1 MKLGKF
7 TKKILLASFASM
19 AMASGAS
26 ATNVLLFDDFIYNND
41 VWGTALAGLSLNV
54 TSVNDDSAFNAA
66 IGGGYDLV
74 VVQLDNTSHS
84 LDLSGYLSGGGKLI
98 YGNWLSTDDA
108 TLGVTQG
115 GLNEYGLQI
124 TSAALSAGLSSA
136 TQVLTNPT
144 YGIFSRELDGATS
157 LATLGSYSGI
167 LQTYND
173 QIIVN
178 GFLGETMALTS
189 DEVRLYQNEV
199 TLLMGPVP
207 EPSTYAMLGAG
218 LVLLGVAA
226 RRKRSA

>member
-1 MKLGKF
+1 MKLGEF
-7 TKKILLASFASM
+7 TRKILLASFASV

-26 ATNVLLFDDFIYNND
+26 AANVLLFDDFIYAND
-41 VWGTALAGLSLNV
+41 VWGTALAGLGVNV
-54 TSVNDDSAFNAA
+54 TSVTDDNAFNAA

-74 VVQLDNTSHS
+74 VVQLDNEYHT
-84 LDLSGYLSGGGKLI
+84 LNLSGYLSGGGKLI
-98 YGNWLSTDDA
+98 YGNWQSIDDA
-108 TLGVTQG
+108 TVGVTQG
-115 GLNEYGLQI
+115 GANEYGLQI

>member
-7 TKKILLASFASM
+7 TRKIMLASFASM

-26 ATNVLLFDDFIYNND
+26 ATNVLLFDDFIYAND
-41 VWGTALAGLSLNV
+41 VWGTALAGLGVNV
-54 TSVNDDSAFNAA
+54 TSVTDDSAFNAA

-74 VVQLDNTSHS
+74 VVQLDSTGHS
-84 LDLSGYLSGGGKLI
+84 LDLSSYLSGGGKLI
-98 YGNWLSTDDA
+98 YGNWMSTDDA
-108 TLGVTQG
+108 TVGVTQG
-115 GLNEYGLQI
+115 SVNQYGMQI

-136 TQVLTNPT
+136 TQALTNPT
-144 YGIFSRELDGATS
+144 YGIFSRELDGAVS

-178 GFLGETMALTS
+178 GFLGETMALTT

-199 TLLMGPVP
+199 TLLMAPVP